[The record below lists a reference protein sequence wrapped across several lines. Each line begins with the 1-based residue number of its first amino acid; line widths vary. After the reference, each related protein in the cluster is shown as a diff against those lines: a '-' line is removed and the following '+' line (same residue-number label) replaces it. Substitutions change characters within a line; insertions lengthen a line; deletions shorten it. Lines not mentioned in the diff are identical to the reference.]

1 LIVAFVTPLCFCSFA
16 FSEMSDGELE
26 TQLVSKKRD
35 FTDFLKSRLNSSE
48 QEVLAARAHVEK
60 RREEE
65 RIQKELE
72 ASYRLQMKRYSMEEI
87 EMQDR
92 ADEARLQ
99 MESSKVD
106 NSRGEFIARRDR
118 HREIEKSIAPVDGY
132 LEFQIDMN
140 KEPDFKSS
148 YPVDPLGSGGNSF

>member
-16 FSEMSDGELE
+16 FSEMSDRELE

-35 FTDFLKSRLNSSE
+35 FNDFLKSRLNSSE
-48 QEVLAARAHVEK
+48 QEVIAARAHVEK

-72 ASYRLQMKRYSMEEI
+72 ASYRLQVKRYSMEEI
-87 EMQDR
+87 ELQDR
-92 ADEARLQ
+92 ADEARLKL
-99 MESSKVD
+99 ESSKID

-118 HREIEKSIAPVDGY
+118 HREIEKSIAPVDEY
-132 LEFQIDMN
+132 LEFQIDIN

-148 YPVDPLGSGGNSF
+148 YPVDPLGSGGKSF